1 MGDDTRR
8 ADMVGTALLH
18 REGGAWPV
26 KWHYPLMHVRTT
38 ESNSDAKTTRKE
50 IIRSL
55 RTEFFGVLLV
65 RAVERKS
72 PPLVEIA
79 KERVNRI
86 VDCLNQ
92 SAYQLDISLQ
102 TINHVR
108 KGWMGSDQKINEALD
123 DLEISL
129 VSGCETYLG
138 GSTSVKRDK
147 WKSRIIAELYDKKRI
162 YAIEQ
167 YAKEVCKTDNG

>member
-1 MGDDTRR
+1 MSSTIYIPPGF
-8 ADMVGTALLH
+8 
-18 REGGAWPV
+18 
-26 KWHYPLMHVRTT
+26 T

-72 PPLVEIA
+72 LPLVEIA
-79 KERVNRI
+79 KERLNRI
-86 VDCLNQ
+86 VACLDQ

-102 TINHVR
+102 TIDHVR
-108 KGWMGSDQKINEALD
+108 KGWMVSDQKISKALD

-138 GSTSVKRDK
+138 GSTSVNRDK
-147 WKSRIIAELYDKKRI
+147 WKVRIIAELYDKKRI
-162 YAIEQ
+162 YAVEQ